1 MDSSAAAVAL
11 GILSVYLVVCLLIFA
26 VLIVCYVFTGISL
39 YQIGKRRG
47 LRNYGLAWVPLGDTW
62 MINAIGDQY
71 ETIRTGKKQRLR
83 WWALGLVGSAL
94 VLYVVVFTVMFS
106 TMVRFA
112 PLSGMELNPAQTM
125 SLLSS
130 FFAIFAIMV
139 VAKGVMLAGAV
150 LTCINLYRLYRS
162 AKPNCA
168 VAFLVLSIVFNVAMP
183 FFLFACRRYDAP
195 IEYVRDPVSPQTQPP
210 VQQLTAA
217 PQPAPEAQPTTEA
230 APVEQPK
237 PVEQAAPA
245 PEAKPAEPTATEEPK
260 PAEAATPAEQ
270 AAPAEEAT
278 PDDTASSEQ

>member
-94 VLYVVVFTVMFS
+94 VLYVVVFTVMFT
-106 TMVRFA
+106 TMARFA

-130 FFAIFAIMV
+130 FFAMFAIMV

-195 IEYVRDPVSPQTQPP
+195 IEYVRDPISPQTQPP

-217 PQPAPEAQPTTEA
+217 PQPAPEAQPTEETKPTEQA
-230 APVEQPK
+230 VPTEETK
-237 PVEQAAPA
+237 PVEPTVAEA
-245 PEAKPAEPTATEEPK
+245 PESAEETM
-260 PAEAATPAEQ
+260 PAEQ

-278 PDDTASSEQ
+278 PDDLNSSEQ

>member
-1 MDSSAAAVAL
+1 MSSSAISSLLGSSIAATLLNLAL
-11 GILSVYLVVCLLIFA
+11 AVVS
-26 VLIVCYVFTGISL
+26 YVFAGISL

-47 LRNYGLAWVPLGDTW
+47 LRNYGFAWVPIGNMW

-71 ETIRTGKKQRLR
+71 ETIRTGKKKQLR
-83 WWALGLVGSAL
+83 WWALGLLSGFV
-94 VLYVVVFTVMFS
+94 VLYVVTAIVIFALIF
-106 TMVRFA
+106 RYA
-112 PLSGMELNPAQTM
+112 PLSGTELDAAQTI

-130 FFAIFAIMV
+130 FLVVLVIML
-139 VAKGVMLAGAV
+139 VMMGLLIAGNV
-150 LTCINLYRLYRS
+150 LTYISLYRLYRS
-162 AKPNCA
+162 TKPNCS
-168 VAFLVLSIVFNVAMP
+168 VVFLVLSIVFNFTMP
-183 FFLFACRRYDAP
+183 FFLFACRKYDAP
-195 IEYVRDPVSPQTQPP
+195 IEYVRDPIPPQYQPP

-217 PQPAPEAQPTTEA
+217 PQPTPEAQPTEA

>member
-94 VLYVVVFTVMFS
+94 VLYVVVFTVMFT

-183 FFLFACRRYDAP
+183 FFLFACRKYDAP
-195 IEYVRDPVSPQTQPP
+195 IEYVRDPISPQTQPP

-217 PQPAPEAQPTTEA
+217 PQPAPEMQPTEET
-230 APVEQPK
+230 K
-237 PVEQAAPA
+237 PAEQATPDE
-245 PEAKPAEPTATEEPK
+245 EAKPVAPTVTEAPESAEETM
-260 PAEAATPAEQ
+260 PAEQ